1 VVPRTNQALVLAG
14 TSEAVEGLTGMQ
26 MFELWRQWVE
36 GGAFLLEAQAVM
48 AARLA
53 RMAGGGPLA
62 TSEAQRMV
70 WEKAFAV
77 ASSQAAAGLALASGA
92 SPAAVFEAGLRP
104 FKTRVRANRRRL
116 RRRL

>member
-1 VVPRTNQALVLAG
+1 
-14 TSEAVEGLTGMQ
+14 MQ
-26 MFELWRQWVE
+26 MFGLWRQWVE

-62 TSEAQRMV
+62 ASEAQRMV
-70 WEKAFAV
+70 WEKAFAL

-92 SPAAVFEAGLRP
+92 SPAVAFQAALRP
-104 FKTRVRANRRRL
+104 YKSRVRANRRRL
-116 RRRL
+116 RRQR